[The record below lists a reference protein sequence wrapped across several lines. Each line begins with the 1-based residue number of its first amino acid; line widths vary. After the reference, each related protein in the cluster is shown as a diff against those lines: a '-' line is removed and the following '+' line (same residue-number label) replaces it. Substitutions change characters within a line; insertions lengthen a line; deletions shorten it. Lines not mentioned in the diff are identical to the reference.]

1 MFWIILIMAILALGL
16 YVWLKSDMYRGD
28 KESITI
34 LLMLLFLP
42 VVIFSLFVVHNSK
55 LEVQRINNV
64 QTTIDNKLVTI
75 EQIKESYTSDDS
87 KLIDMVNSN
96 LTTTLAESHINLE
109 QHIKDTNDI
118 ILKLKLALSD
128 KIFHIHYFFLTRDE
142 KELIKNFELIK
153 LKTK

>member
-1 MFWIILIMAILALGL
+1 M
-16 YVWLKSDMYRGD
+16 
-28 KESITI
+28 
-34 LLMLLFLP
+34 LMLLFLP

-96 LTTTLAESHINLE
+96 LTITLAESYRDLE
-109 QHIKDTNDI
+109 QHIKEINDT

-128 KIFHIHYFFLTRDE
+128 KVFHIHYFLLTRDE